1 MKYIVIEG
9 DIVNGVEFAGPFET
23 EQAAEDYG
31 ERFLV
36 EYIVAL
42 VDQPGRGPGP
52 ARTYL
57 ALEHDDGGGFGRP
70 PFLPCAVQKSKVM
83 GSRGNAQ

>member
-9 DIVNGVEFAGPFET
+9 DIINGVEFCGPFET

-36 EYIVAL
+36 EYIVAPL
-42 VDQPGRGPGP
+42 ISQEEAQ
-52 ARTYL
+52 ARRERIL
-57 ALEHDDGGGFGRP
+57 R
-70 PFLPCAVQKSKVM
+70 
-83 GSRGNAQ
+83 

>member
-57 ALEHDDGGGFGRP
+57 ALEHDGGLRP
-70 PFLPCAVQKSKVM
+70 PSCLPPYNKPHGRHHQKP
-83 GSRGNAQ
+83 A

>member
-36 EYIVAL
+36 YPVHAKTRKSFGEMTRKLSVTESHIWAQFRRTVSRRKSSVA
-42 VDQPGRGPGP
+42 
-52 ARTYL
+52 A
-57 ALEHDDGGGFGRP
+57 A
-70 PFLPCAVQKSKVM
+70 
-83 GSRGNAQ
+83 N

>member
-9 DIVNGVEFAGPFET
+9 DIVNGVEFSGPFET

-36 EYIVAL
+36 EYIVAPL
-42 VDQPGRGPGP
+42 ISQAEAQ
-52 ARTYL
+52 ARRERIL
-57 ALEHDDGGGFGRP
+57 R
-70 PFLPCAVQKSKVM
+70 
-83 GSRGNAQ
+83 

>member
-9 DIVNGVEFAGPFET
+9 DIVNGVEFSGPFET

-36 EYIVAL
+36 EYIVAPL
-42 VDQPGRGPGP
+42 ISKEEAQ
-52 ARTYL
+52 ARRERIL
-57 ALEHDDGGGFGRP
+57 R
-70 PFLPCAVQKSKVM
+70 
-83 GSRGNAQ
+83 